1 MSGGFFLRGAPTAI
15 TNHMFLRRRQPGFTM
30 LELAVTISVVVLLLT
45 LTSISYRRANKR
57 TELIMAAQQVA
68 STMRLAESYAASAK
82 EFENNQNYNIWGLQ
96 LDKTDGHKLVM
107 FVDKN
112 KDGAYDPA
120 TERYKDIL
128 LPQQVKIAN
137 IYYSDG
143 NKYCLTGGN
152 QCQSSNDCLSGDSC
166 EAYRL
171 LAGNETVAVTFVPP
185 NPKVRF
191 CQGGSGNCGSAA
203 EDNIA
208 WNEPWDS
215 IRLVL
220 TDELNNSV
228 KDINVNFFGLIDVR

>member
-1 MSGGFFLRGAPTAI
+1 
-15 TNHMFLRRRQPGFTM
+15 M
-30 LELAVTISVVVLLLT
+30 LELAVTISLVVLLLT
-45 LTSISYRRANKR
+45 LSSISYRRANKR

-96 LDKTDGHKLVM
+96 LDKTDGRKLVM

-128 LPQQVKIAN
+128 FPQQVKIAN
-137 IYYSDG
+137 VFYSDG

-152 QCQSSNDCLSGDSC
+152 QCLTSSDCLSGDSC
-166 EAYRL
+166 EAYRPL
-171 LAGNETVAVTFVPP
+171 TGNAAVAVSFVPP

-191 CQGGSGNCGSAA
+191 CHSGSGNCGAA
-203 EDNIA
+203 GETDTT
-208 WNEPWDS
+208 WSEPWDS
-215 IRLVL
+215 IRIVL
-220 TDELNNSV
+220 TDEINNSV
-228 KDINVNFFGLIDVR
+228 KDVNVNFFGLIDVR